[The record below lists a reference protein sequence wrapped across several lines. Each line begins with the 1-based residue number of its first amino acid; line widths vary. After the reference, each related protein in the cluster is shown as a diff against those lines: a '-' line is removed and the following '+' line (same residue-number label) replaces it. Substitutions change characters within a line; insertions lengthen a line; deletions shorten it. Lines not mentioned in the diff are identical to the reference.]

1 MHNYQKMCHRG
12 VHGNICNSPKNNSF
26 SLQMSEVIEL
36 LLIGAGISF
45 HAPLGQKHRKTSGQT
60 KRMTAGF
67 RAGLEFK
74 VGL

>member
-45 HAPLGQKHRKTSGQT
+45 HATGTETPEDLWPNEAHDR
-60 KRMTAGF
+60 RF
-67 RAGLEFK
+67 PRRP
-74 VGL
+74 